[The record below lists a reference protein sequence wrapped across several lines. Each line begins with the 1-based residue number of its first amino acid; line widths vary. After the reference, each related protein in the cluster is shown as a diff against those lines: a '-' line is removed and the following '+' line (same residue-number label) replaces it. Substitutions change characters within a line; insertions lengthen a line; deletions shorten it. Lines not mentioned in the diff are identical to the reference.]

1 MKLKEFIDKLKSNE
15 FVMIMEDGYIVG
27 ILPTDGNLIRE
38 YLDRNIEVNQTSRTS
53 QNLIVDL
60 GHIIYLEPKMED

>member
-1 MKLKEFIDKLKSNE
+1 MKLKDFIDKLKSNE

-38 YLDRNIEVNQTSRTS
+38 YLDRNIEVTQTSRTS

-60 GHIIYLEPKMED
+60 GHIIYLEPKVED